1 MSVPSRITRGP
12 WSNLSQQMSGRLDGY
27 HPKRGTR
34 WVRGHDPHF
43 SESCFWL
50 ADPPDYDEVEEAQW
64 RNNGQ
69 AIHNLDFDQ
78 WKSGWEV
85 DVGRKKLKRIHGTSR
100 RGKFNPLGS
109 QDIPC

>member
-1 MSVPSRITRGP
+1 MAKQWPGD
-12 WSNLSQQMSGRLDGY
+12 SQPG
-27 HPKRGTR
+27 
-34 WVRGHDPHF
+34 
-43 SESCFWL
+43 
-50 ADPPDYDEVEEAQW
+50 
-64 RNNGQ
+64 
-69 AIHNLDFDQ
+69 FDQ